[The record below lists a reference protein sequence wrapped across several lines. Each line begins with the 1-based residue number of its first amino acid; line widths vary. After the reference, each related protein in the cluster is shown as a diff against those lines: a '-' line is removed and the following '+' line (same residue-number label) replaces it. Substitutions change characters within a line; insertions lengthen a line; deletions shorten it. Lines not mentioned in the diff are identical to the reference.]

1 MTTPLPDDAAT
12 AERRRRRRWGRK
24 GEGANSK
31 ALTSQRYYKTKTK
44 CQNPRRLCERA
55 PRAAAAHREGGRGWR
70 RAGRVREGD
79 AERSLELTPSSIA
92 ASSSPSVMMAASK
105 QCMHVCVCDR
115 ERARAQRARRSG
127 VYWRLRLRLGLPT
140 LKQQRRRWRNVSVVA
155 TPTSAAASRRNESK
169 QANKQM
175 RHQSCH

>member
-1 MTTPLPDDAAT
+1 MTTPLPADAAT
-12 AERRRRRRWGRK
+12 VERRRRRRWGRK

-55 PRAAAAHREGGRGWR
+55 PRAAAAHRERGRGWR
-70 RAGRVREGD
+70 RDGRAREGD

-105 QCMHVCVCDR
+105 QCMHVCVCVW
-115 ERARAQRARRSG
+115 QRKS
-127 VYWRLRLRLGLPT
+127 
-140 LKQQRRRWRNVSVVA
+140 K
-155 TPTSAAASRRNESK
+155 SAESAPLWCLLEIEIAAWLTYTQTAASTLTQR
-169 QANKQM
+169 
-175 RHQSCH
+175 